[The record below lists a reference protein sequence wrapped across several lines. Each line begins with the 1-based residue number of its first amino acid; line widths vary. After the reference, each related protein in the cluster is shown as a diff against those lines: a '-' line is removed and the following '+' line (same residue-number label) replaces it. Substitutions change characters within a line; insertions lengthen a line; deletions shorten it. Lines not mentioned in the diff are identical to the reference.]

1 MKDQALLI
9 ILNAAADG
17 VKLKSLQN
25 QSKGILANKTGN
37 LTGGKIQFTMKEIFE
52 MPENVKRLFII
63 NERAVNYRIV
73 RGMYQIRYHRDGYNI
88 DVASKDLAVVKKK
101 FLDALAKGATPLPK
115 KSKYPLFR
123 EFAQK
128 WLDYKKPTIKE
139 KTLHN
144 YTMIVDRDINPSIGD
159 MRIDEIK
166 REDLQNLLNKMV
178 ENGKQGSAQL
188 CKTML
193 GSMFDLAVE
202 DYDIKNP
209 TAKVVLPHYE
219 EKRGSAL
226 TKDEERNLLKYCREN
241 PKKKNLMSAIIIL
254 LYTGMRV
261 GEFKTM
267 THDDKFIYCIS
278 EKTRK
283 GYLDVKRKIPIS
295 PMLKKV
301 IDMVDFD
308 AKELKE
314 PAIAYAFK
322 VILPNHHVHELRYT
336 FITRAK
342 ECGINPE
349 VVMLMDGHKQD
360 HDVLTSRIDR
370 GYTDY
375 SDEYLLKEMQK
386 FDYEL

>member
-1 MKDQALLI
+1 
-9 ILNAAADG
+9 
-17 VKLKSLQN
+17 
-25 QSKGILANKTGN
+25 
-37 LTGGKIQFTMKEIFE
+37 
-52 MPENVKRLFII
+52 MPEDIKRLFII
-63 NERAVNYRIV
+63 NERVVNYRIV

-88 DVASKDLAVVKKK
+88 DVASKDLSVVKKK
-101 FLDALAKGATPLPK
+101 FLAALEKGITPSPK

-144 YTMIVDRDINPSIGD
+144 YVVTVNSEINPSIGD
-159 MRIDEIK
+159 MRIDEIT
-166 REDLQNLLNKMV
+166 RDDVQNFLNKMV
-178 ENGKQGSAQL
+178 EDGKHGTAKL
-188 CKTML
+188 CKILL
-193 GSMFDLAVE
+193 GSMFNLAVE

-209 TAKVVLPHYE
+209 MTKVVLPHYE
-219 EKRGSAL
+219 VRKSSAL
-226 TKDEERNLLKYCREN
+226 TKEEEKTLLAYSREN
-241 PKKKNLMSAIIIL
+241 PKKKDVMSAIIIL

-283 GYLDVKRKIPIS
+283 GYSDVKRKIPIS

-301 IDMVDFD
+301 IDIVDFD
-308 AKELKE
+308 VKEIKE
-314 PAIAYAFK
+314 SAIVYAFK
-322 VILPNHHVHELRYT
+322 AIFPERHVHELRYT

-349 VVMLMDGHKQD
+349 VVMLMDGHKKD
-360 HDVLTSRIDR
+360 HDVQTSIVDR